1 MSLYTAVKTVASK
14 NGKSIYRIERD
25 LGIGNGTIARW
36 DASIPRADT
45 LQNVADYLGVTPQYL
60 FSLAKK
66 EKK

>member
-1 MSLYTAVKTVASK
+1 MSIYTAVKEVAYRK
-14 NGKSIYRIERD
+14 GKSIYRIEHD

-36 DASIPRADT
+36 DVSIPRADT